1 MNRPH
6 PVAGM
11 FAATLVLWLVSIG
24 CTLFAA
30 FTVGINPNAGLAGQP
45 SLLAVFAA
53 VAAVGAGVF
62 AIWTGWRAC
71 RALDYLV
78 RTAR

>member
-1 MNRPH
+1 MKRPH

-11 FAATLVLWLVSIG
+11 FAATLVLWLASFG
-24 CTLFAA
+24 CTLIAA
-30 FTVGINPNAGLAGQP
+30 FTVGIDPNAGLTGQQ
-45 SLLAVFAA
+45 SLPAVFAA

-78 RTAR
+78 RTTR

>member
-1 MNRPH
+1 
-6 PVAGM
+6 M
-11 FAATLVLWLVSIG
+11 FAATLVLWLVSFG
-24 CTLFAA
+24 CTLFVA
-30 FTVGINPNAGLAGQP
+30 FTVGIDPIAGMAGQT
-45 SLLAVFAA
+45 SLLAVFGA
-53 VAAVGAGVF
+53 VAAVGAGIF

>member
-1 MNRPH
+1 MKRPH

-11 FAATLVLWLVSIG
+11 FAATLVLWLASLG
-24 CTLFAA
+24 CTLFAT
-30 FTVGINPNAGLAGQP
+30 FTVGIDPNAGIAGQP

-53 VAAVGAGVF
+53 VAAVGAGIF
-62 AIWTGWRAC
+62 GIWTGWRAC

>member
-6 PVAGM
+6 SVTGM

-30 FTVGINPNAGLAGQP
+30 FTVGIDPNAGLTGQP

-53 VAAVGAGVF
+53 VAAVGSVVF

>member
-1 MNRPH
+1 MKRPH

-11 FAATLVLWLVSIG
+11 FAATLVLWLVSVG

-30 FTVGINPNAGLAGQP
+30 FTVGIDLGAGLAGQQ
-45 SLLAVFAA
+45 SLLAVLAA
-53 VAAVGAGVF
+53 VAAVGAGIF